1 MSGFFGIFS
10 PTDKSIDLEAF
21 EQMRKATELEG
32 FDGMETHVEDNIA
45 MGHLMLRVSPEL
57 AYDKQPLKSSCGNY
71 LLVGHFRLDY
81 RDELGDKLGL
91 IQSELE
97 STPDSVLVM
106 MAYQKWKEKCVDHL
120 EGDFAFV
127 IHSKKENKISLFKD
141 KMGISA
147 LFYYK
152 FNDYF
157 LFASSAASLRGIETI
172 NFDIDKIQLC
182 RKSIYGLGLRDGYT
196 LIKDLFYL
204 KFGYYLTVNSNF
216 DFLEVRYWHLENLIP
231 IVYSFEEDYAFEMHS
246 KLSSAVKSRLIHDKK
261 TGLFLSSGLDSTAVA
276 SYLSKEI
283 ELNKN
288 LLNSYTSYPL
298 YTDVVGQNKKH
309 LIDETNLV
317 QEFTNSYPSIR
328 PQFLNFPDTSIL
340 ENINKCFDGDSKYFD
355 LSINTF
361 WINGILEKAKTEKL
375 KSVFTGQMGNYVISW
390 DEEYKLLNM
399 FLRGKFYALLKELIS
414 ISKSQKI
421 FILSIIKSL
430 ILKDFFLRVL
440 DKWQNLLFKS
450 SEIYKPNFVASKV
463 ITSTEWEKELSEINF
478 ITGHTYFKNNNS
490 KGLRKIVFDNTSVST
505 GLIWYK
511 LAHLHSIISIDPTRD
526 ERLVYFAFSI
536 PESIYNQRGYRKYMY
551 RLMMQNRLPDKILN
565 ASSKSCQS
573 GDIALRVKSLN
584 EFITKL
590 NELLLS
596 PSTSLIIDQKRAGK
610 LINKFL
616 TPSVSFF
623 QKRTILSELFL
634 KVSIQSFFK
643 NKNF

>member
-1 MSGFFGIFS
+1 MSGFFGLFS

-45 MGHLMLRVSPEL
+45 MGHLMLRVSPES

-91 IQSELE
+91 IQSKLE

-152 FNDYF
+152 FNDCF
-157 LFASSAASLRGIETI
+157 LFASSAASLQGIETI
-172 NFDIDKIQLC
+172 NFDIDKMQLC

-196 LIKDLFYL
+196 LIKDLFFL
-204 KFGYYLTVNSNF
+204 KFGYYLIVNLNL
-216 DFLEVRYWHLENLIP
+216 DLLEVRYWHLEYLTP

-246 KLSSAVKSRLIHDKK
+246 KFSSAVKSRLINGKK

-276 SYLSKEI
+276 SYLSN
-283 ELNKN
+283 ELELDKN

-298 YTDVVGQNKKH
+298 YLEVVEQNKKH
-309 LIDETNLV
+309 LIDETSLVKEFANL
-317 QEFTNSYPSIR
+317 YPSIS
-328 PQFLNFPDTSIL
+328 PQFLNFPDADIL
-340 ENINKCFDGDSKYFD
+340 ENLNKCFDGDSKYFD

-361 WINGILEKAKTEKL
+361 WINGILEKAKEEKV
-375 KSVFTGQMGNYVISW
+375 KCVFTGQMGNYVISW

-399 FLRGKFYALLKELIS
+399 VLGGKFYTLLKELIL
-414 ISKSQKI
+414 IFKSQKKFI
-421 FILSIIKSL
+421 FSIIKSL
-430 ILKDFFLRVL
+430 ILKDLFLRFRNQ
-440 DKWQNLLFKS
+440 WQTLLFKS
-450 SEIYKPNFVASKV
+450 SEIYKPNFVVSKM

-478 ITGHTYFKNNNS
+478 IIKDTYFKKNNS
-490 KGLRKIVFDNTSVST
+490 KELRKIVFDSSSVST

-536 PESIYNQRGYRKYMY
+536 PESLYNQHGYRKYIY
-551 RLMMQNRLPDKILN
+551 RLMMQDRLPDKILN

-584 EFITKL
+584 EFISKL

-596 PSTSLIIDQKRAGK
+596 PSTSLIIDQKATGK
-610 LINKFL
+610 LMNQFL
-616 TPSVSFF
+616 TPHVSFL

-634 KVSIQSFFK
+634 KVSIESFVK
-643 NKNF
+643 NKKV